1 MKKHSFAILAVL
13 LLVSVLFTACQSKW
27 KVDPDK
33 EKAPV
38 VSSISTDT
46 SASSTSAGT
55 SDSSSSGSESSGT
68 ETSTSELYPE
78 GLSDKKTIAITV
90 VNLTEYK
97 TGDIFVATFDMDAAA
112 EAGTEAPGPYGHLK
126 ELESMTPV
134 KITMDWPAESDE
146 LFFYLYNSAGERVLV
161 TKQSGMSEVK
171 ESVMITIKFDE
182 NNELKINVDPK

>member
-1 MKKHSFAILAVL
+1 M
-13 LLVSVLFTACQSKW
+13 
-27 KVDPDK
+27 
-33 EKAPV
+33 
-38 VSSISTDT
+38 
-46 SASSTSAGT
+46 
-55 SDSSSSGSESSGT
+55 GT
-68 ETSTSELYPE
+68 ETSTSEQNPE
-78 GLSDKKTIAITV
+78 GLSEKKTIAITV

-134 KITMDWPAESDE
+134 KVTMDWPADSDE
-146 LFFYLYNSAGERVLV
+146 LFFYLYNAAGERVLV
-161 TKQSGMSEVK
+161 TKQGNMSAVK